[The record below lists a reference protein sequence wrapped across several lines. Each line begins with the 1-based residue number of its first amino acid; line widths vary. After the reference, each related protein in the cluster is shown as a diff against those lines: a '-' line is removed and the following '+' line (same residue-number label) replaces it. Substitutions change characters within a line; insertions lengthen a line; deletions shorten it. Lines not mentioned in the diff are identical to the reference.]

1 MDKDSIALL
10 KFAIA
15 IVIIAAL
22 LVVWFATVGAPSSE
36 EEDAIIIV
44 NSVLDTIATKSAS
57 IVPVF

>member
-15 IVIIAAL
+15 VVIIAAL
-22 LVVWFATVGAPSSE
+22 LVVWFATVGAPSSD

>member
-22 LVVWFATVGAPSSE
+22 LIVWFATVGAPSSE

-57 IVPVF
+57 TVPVF

>member
-15 IVIIAAL
+15 VIIIAAL
-22 LVVWFATVGAPSSE
+22 LVVWFATVGAPSSD

>member
-36 EEDAIIIV
+36 EEDAIVIV
-44 NSVLDTIATKSAS
+44 NSALDTIVSISAA

>member
-36 EEDAIIIV
+36 EEDAIVIV
-44 NSVLDTIATKSAS
+44 NSALDTIATKSAS

>member
-15 IVIIAAL
+15 VVIIAAL
-22 LVVWFATVGAPSSE
+22 LIVWFATVGAPGGE

-44 NSVLDTIATKSAS
+44 NSVLDTIASKSAS

>member
-15 IVIIAAL
+15 VVIIAAL
-22 LVVWFATVGAPSSE
+22 LIVWFTTVGAPSSD
-36 EEDAIIIV
+36 EEDAIIVV
-44 NSVLDTIATKSAS
+44 NSVLDTIASKSAS

>member
-36 EEDAIIIV
+36 EEDAIVIV
-44 NSVLDTIATKSAS
+44 NSALDTIVSMSAA

>member
-36 EEDAIIIV
+36 EEDAIVIV
-44 NSVLDTIATKSAS
+44 NSALDTIVSMTAA

>member
-22 LVVWFATVGAPSSE
+22 LIVWFATIGAPSSE

-44 NSVLDTIATKSAS
+44 NSVFDATASKSAA

>member
-1 MDKDSIALL
+1 LDKDSIALL

-36 EEDAIIIV
+36 EEDAIVIV
-44 NSVLDTIATKSAS
+44 NSALDTIVSISAA

>member
-1 MDKDSIALL
+1 LDKDSIALL

-15 IVIIAAL
+15 VIIIAAL

-57 IVPVF
+57 IAVF

>member
-1 MDKDSIALL
+1 LDKDSTALL

-22 LVVWFATVGAPSSE
+22 LIVWFATIGAPSSE

-44 NSVLDTIATKSAS
+44 NRILDAIASKSTAIVTI
-57 IVPVF
+57 F

>member
-44 NSVLDTIATKSAS
+44 NSALDTIATKSAS

>member
-1 MDKDSIALL
+1 LDKDSIALL

-22 LVVWFATVGAPSSE
+22 LIVWFATIGAPSSE

-44 NSVLDTIATKSAS
+44 NRILDAIASKYAAIVTI
-57 IVPVF
+57 F